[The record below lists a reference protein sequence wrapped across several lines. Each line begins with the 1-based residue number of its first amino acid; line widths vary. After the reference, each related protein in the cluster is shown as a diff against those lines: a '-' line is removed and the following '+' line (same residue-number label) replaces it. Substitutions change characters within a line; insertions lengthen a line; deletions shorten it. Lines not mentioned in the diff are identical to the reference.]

1 METII
6 IICGIYSLILAV
18 FHLFFWK
25 FFNWKKD
32 LEKLSQVNRG
42 VMQILNI
49 QIIFVFFTTGLI
61 CLFFNHEITGTNFG
75 KYFLLANSGFWALR
89 IVNQFIFLR
98 INDYRIHLLTF
109 AFFIGSILFL
119 VPVIYSFN
127 K

>member
-6 IICGIYSLILAV
+6 IICGIYSLILGV

-32 LEKLSQVNRG
+32 LEKLSQVNRA

-109 AFFIGSILFL
+109 AFLIGSILFL
-119 VPVIYSFN
+119 VPVMYSVN